1 MKNRRLILLAVATLL
16 LAYISYQ
23 LSSSLTGLSIFLGF
37 LSLLISIWLIFSLL
51 YGIFEEFLEWFH
63 KSKKD

>member
-16 LAYISYQ
+16 LAYISHQ
-23 LSSSLTGLSIFLGF
+23 LSSSLTGLSVFLGF
-37 LSLLISIWLIFSLL
+37 LSLLISIRLIFSLL
-51 YGIFEEFLEWFH
+51 YGIFEKFLEWFH